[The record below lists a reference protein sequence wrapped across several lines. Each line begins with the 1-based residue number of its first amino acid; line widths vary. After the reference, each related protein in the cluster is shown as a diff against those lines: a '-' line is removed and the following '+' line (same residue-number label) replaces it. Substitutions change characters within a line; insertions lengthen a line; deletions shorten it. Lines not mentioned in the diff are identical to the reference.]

1 MAHDYIEGEWGAP
14 VRSRW
19 STDTWIDDYFSTNR
33 NIPRGRI
40 NIPSRAIDSE
50 GPPPRATNPNY
61 YNPPPSLPDRIAQ
74 GPDGRANLPTNPYT
88 DNQEAPE
95 GQRYHSD
102 GRPIVSS
109 EYGPETPQGN
119 IERGLNESQ
128 EEYDR
133 RMAEAIEALSNGE
146 SEASDEI
153 MAGLGMSIEERT
165 KFFDIAKDN
174 IDWVVDFG
182 KARQGQYSENMKSSE
197 EALGKSK
204 EFLNHYKEL
213 VFNPDAIYD
222 TEVYNSI
229 KDRSVQEWGNFYSGK
244 GLLSGNAQEG
254 MVDRMSE
261 LAYGFLGGERNAA
274 LQGVNAGNSLS
285 NSYLGI
291 ANQDLQAI
299 GQGAN
304 ASNSIANLAFQ
315 TGNANANNIMSSY
328 GSLANIT
335 QAFNPADKI
344 ERGAVYTAD
353 GIANARTSQANA
365 TLAQQL
371 GEDTNRNNIITAGV
385 SGASEIGST
394 LLDDYLTNRRARGVA
409 DTETAASNSR
419 STTSRYSDSQG
430 QPTIND
436 YTTLGSPM
444 NTTWYNN

>member
-1 MAHDYIEGEWGAP
+1 MAISFNDLIDGGKIAAGIYTQNPSLALSGASGLAGSSGAGSA
-14 VRSRW
+14 SR
-19 STDTWIDDYFSTNR
+19 DAQARIDQGAQQA
-33 NIPRGRI
+33 IGRI
-40 NIPSRAIDSE
+40 E
-50 GPPPRATNPNY
+50 
-61 YNPPPSLPDRIAQ
+61 Q
-74 GPDGRANLPTNPYT
+74 
-88 DNQEAPE
+88 
-95 GQRYHSD
+95 
-102 GRPIVSS
+102 
-109 EYGPETPQGN
+109 
-119 IERGLNESQ
+119 GLNE
-128 EEYDR
+128 YN
-133 RMAEAIEALSNGE
+133 ALTGDSLTTVLDSLSAGE

-222 TEVYNSI
+222 TEVYKSI

-274 LQGVNAGNSLS
+274 LQGVNAGNAIS

-315 TGNANANNIMSSY
+315 TGDSNANDIMSAH

-335 QAFNPADKI
+335 QAFNPADRL
-344 ERGAVYTAD
+344 ERGAIYTAD

-385 SGASEIGST
+385 SGAAEIGST
-394 LLDDYLTNRRARGVA
+394 LLDNYLTNRNGRGVA
-409 DTETAASNSR
+409 DTETASANSR
-419 STTSRYSDSQG
+419 STTSRSNSQG

-436 YTTLGSPM
+436 YTT
-444 NTTWYNN
+444 WYNN